1 MADALANWLALREPA
16 DTAARS
22 SALAESTARALATHH
37 PLCVLELGTG
47 TGANIRYLAP
57 RLGGRQRW
65 LAVDRD
71 EDVLGRLPLRLSE
84 WARER
89 GYELERDA
97 HSVTFRSRD
106 FAADVETMRADLD
119 RVDPGLLE
127 GRHLVTASALLDLV
141 SEEWLRSL
149 ASQCA
154 AVKAAVLFALTYT
167 GRSSCE
173 PHEPEDDWIRDLLN
187 RHQNRD
193 KGLGGPAAGPAGA
206 DAAVQAFAA
215 AGYETKIVSTP
226 WQLGPEMSELQ
237 RQLVGGWAQAALEM
251 EPGKSAAIASWESRR
266 LAHIQAERS
275 HIVVEHA
282 DVAARLA
289 RPVQRPEQQ
298 A

>member
-1 MADALANWLALREPA
+1 MADALSNWLALREPA

-65 LAVDRD
+65 LAVDLD
-71 EDVLGRLPLRLSE
+71 EDVLGRLPVRLSE
-84 WARER
+84 WAREH

-97 HSVTFRSRD
+97 RSVTVRGRD
-106 FAADVETMRADLD
+106 FAADVETMRTDLD
-119 RVDPGLLE
+119 VVDRHLLE

-141 SEEWLRSL
+141 SEDWLRRL
-149 ASQCA
+149 AGECA
-154 AVKAAVLFALTYT
+154 SVRAAVLFALTYT
-167 GRSSCE
+167 GRSACE

-193 KGLGGPAAGPAGA
+193 KGLGGPAVGPAGA
-206 DAAVQAFAA
+206 DVAVQVFAA

-226 WQLGPEMSELQ
+226 WQLGPEMAELQ

-251 EPGKSAAIASWESRR
+251 EPGKSAAIAAWESRR
-266 LAHIQAERS
+266 LAHLQSGRS
-275 HIVVEHA
+275 RIIVEHA

-289 RPVQRPEQQ
+289 RPAPRPESLS
-298 A
+298 